1 LEKIVEAHL
10 QIVSQLELQIIAN
23 QIDDYAMF
31 QLEIADAHA
40 QHDKAL
46 NKLKRHHAVLG
57 VEQVHDL
64 QRLRKNKYLILRMN
78 AFTLKTHIH
87 ERLRQRKFELEHIE
101 RAYRQTLAG
110 Q

>member
-10 QIVSQLELQIIAN
+10 QIVSQLELWIIAN

-31 QLEIADAHA
+31 QLEIADARA

-46 NKLKRHHAVLG
+46 NKLKRHRAVLG

-64 QRLRKNKYLILRMN
+64 QRLRKNKYLILHMN
-78 AFTLKTHIH
+78 AFTLKTRIH
-87 ERLRQRKFELEHIE
+87 ECLRQRKFELEHIE
-101 RAYRQTLAG
+101 WAYRQTLAG